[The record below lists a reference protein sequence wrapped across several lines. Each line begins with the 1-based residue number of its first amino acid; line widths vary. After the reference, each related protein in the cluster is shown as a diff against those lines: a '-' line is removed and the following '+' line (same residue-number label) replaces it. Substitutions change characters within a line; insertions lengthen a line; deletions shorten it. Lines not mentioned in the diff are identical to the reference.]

1 MRPEPANRLRVIR
14 ASSSRETG
22 IGNVDEG
29 REIEDSSYGSREP
42 VLVRPGA
49 GKNGHKSAGAKHIV
63 AES

>member
-1 MRPEPANRLRVIR
+1 M
-14 ASSSRETG
+14 
-22 IGNVDEG
+22 DEG